1 MQELKMDSA
10 TSERRMNELERAY
23 AANNSDPEN
32 LEKLDELRFQ
42 ISGLIGK
49 NNLNLLREFT
59 DRLIAQYNT
68 EPDWFYQSGIED
80 ASHLSTR
87 ESESEEVGRFLYS
100 EG

>member
-10 TSERRMNELERAY
+10 TSERRMNELELAY
-23 AANNSDPEN
+23 AANNPDSEN

-49 NNLNLLREFT
+49 NNLNLLREYT

-68 EPDWFYQSGIED
+68 EPDWFYQKGVED
-80 ASHLSTR
+80 ARRFSTR
-87 ESESEEVGRFLYS
+87 ESEKAGRIRFS
-100 EG
+100 KG